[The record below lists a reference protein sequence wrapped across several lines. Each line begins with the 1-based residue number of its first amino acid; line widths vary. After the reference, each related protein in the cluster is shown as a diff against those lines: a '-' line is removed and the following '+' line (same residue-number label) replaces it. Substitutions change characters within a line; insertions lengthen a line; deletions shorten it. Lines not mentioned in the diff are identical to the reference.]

1 MSRRNKKKNVTSS
14 TERNSA
20 AVAESQQTTKDAA
33 ATDAADKQV
42 AEASKTNDVE
52 WYAKDPELLLTAAQ
66 VPFSDTFGS
75 PVNMYPNGYKF
86 YNYGNVS
93 QSDNHAVE
101 FHNSGANTVT
111 GVMALLLRPTFGYN
125 ANINDPLNLAA
136 TALYTHV
143 RYNNSGRKNYEQSD
157 LMMYMCAMSELY
169 SYIFWLERIYN
180 CAFMLSQRNYY
191 VGEAWLRAQA
201 INPKEIINNLANFRY
216 RINLLINKVS
226 AFVIPDSIELFKRRA
241 FLYSNI
247 YIDNPDGNIKDQV
260 YMFVPRGFHMFEY
273 DEDNVGVVRYKS
285 LDHYATSG
293 SLDATYE
300 ITMDKLLSIGDDM
313 LKNIYGDEDWGLMSG
328 DLLRSFAGHLIGL
341 QSIPEEGIV
350 VPVYDVNVLHQIK
363 NAIPVSEE
371 NNFSGKDFGNT
382 NFKYY
387 VRKSLSDTSLSKPCY
402 YGDLYQDGVGNLHS
416 QYLFKAGSQLPGT
429 PPKYSLPNSTIMLPN
444 VIISSDNPMPTPAE
458 VVEFTRLI
466 PTNLDINNRSVFGD
480 NSDSYGLMD
489 PTPEYVCSV
498 KTFHWNY
505 KRDSDGGRVLDK
517 TTYSGNIISS
527 NQDLI
532 DLKNAIFRRLVF
544 HHSPIMYYLDW
555 SVSKAD
561 KVEDVLPLSDINNY
575 TVQSSEVIS
584 RLNKV
589 AWLSLVYVP
598 GISKMMH

>member
-14 TERNSA
+14 TERESSNRVDSQRNTHEAPTTDEA
-20 AVAESQQTTKDAA
+20 A
-33 ATDAADKQV
+33 KQEV
-42 AEASKTNDVE
+42 EASKTNDVE

-86 YNYGNVS
+86 YNYGNAN
-93 QSDNHAVE
+93 QSDKHSVE

-125 ANINDPLNLAA
+125 ATINDPLNLAA

-157 LMMYMCAMSELY
+157 LMMYMCAMSDLY

-191 VGEAWLRAQA
+191 VGEAWLKAQA
-201 INPKEIINNLANFRY
+201 IDPKEIINNLANFRY

-273 DEDNVGVVRYKS
+273 DEDNVGVLRYRS
-285 LDHYATSG
+285 LDRYAVSG

-300 ITMDKLLSIGDDM
+300 ITLDKLLSIGDDM

-341 QSIPEEGIV
+341 QPIPEEGII
-350 VPVYDVNVLHQIK
+350 VPLYDINVLHQIK

-371 NNFSGKDFGNT
+371 NNFNGRSFANT

-387 VRKSLSDTSLSKPCY
+387 VKKSLSDTGLSKPCY
-402 YGDLYQDGVGNLHS
+402 FGDLYQDGVGNLHS
-416 QYLFKAGSQLPGT
+416 QYLFKAGSKVGE
-429 PPKYSLPNSTIMLPN
+429 PPKYTLPNTTLMLPN
-444 VIISSDNPMPTPAE
+444 VIISSDSPMPTPAD
-458 VVEFTRLI
+458 VVEFTRLM
-466 PTNLDINNRSVFGD
+466 PTNRDVNEHSVFGD
-480 NSDSYGLMD
+480 SSDSYCLMD
-489 PTPEYVCSV
+489 PTPEYVCEV

-505 KRDSDGGRVLDK
+505 KKDSDGGRVLEK
-517 TTYSGNIISS
+517 TSYNGNIISS
-527 NQDLI
+527 TQTLL

-555 SVSKAD
+555 DTRKAD
-561 KVEDVLPLSDINNY
+561 TINDVVPLSDVNNY